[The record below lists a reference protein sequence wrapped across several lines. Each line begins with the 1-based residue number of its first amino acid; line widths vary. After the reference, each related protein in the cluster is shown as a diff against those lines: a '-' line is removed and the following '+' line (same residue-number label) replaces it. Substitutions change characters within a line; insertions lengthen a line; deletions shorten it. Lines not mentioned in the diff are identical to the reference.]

1 VTSAPEFPMK
11 MRMPAPVAGQP
22 DVEMTFLL
30 THQDW
35 VMLASGTV
43 EEISYDMTAP
53 SITLKLQQ
61 VNGPSGQAD
70 NFVVDATL
78 SDLAGTYGTKTL
90 ESGLQVDTDIT
101 IAGVALAM
109 VGADPAQGS
118 ELRLTAAM
126 EGVAVKSVGAVLQP
140 VTSAAMS
147 PEVLAKMD
155 STSDV
160 SIESTQFDLEIVDE
174 NGPASVKGTTGAATV
189 LAKIAG
195 GVMDYSGAQS
205 QIAVTINAP
214 NIPVPDLSV
223 TLDAVNFGIKLPLI
237 PSDVALPFAFSTSL
251 QNLALSDQLWA
262 MFDPTASLPRDPI
275 NFVLDTEGMAKPNA
289 MPAAGADMAGMPA
302 ELESLNLKQLR
313 LSVAGADLQGTGTST
328 FEPVE
333 GGMPNPNAKLDFTLT
348 GANALMDKLVA
359 AGLIAPEMLTMPRM
373 MLAMVARPATDGSDG
388 YESTIEIKDK
398 AIFANG
404 QKLHQME

>member
-1 VTSAPEFPMK
+1 
-11 MRMPAPVAGQP
+11 
-22 DVEMTFLL
+22 
-30 THQDW
+30 
-35 VMLASGTV
+35 
-43 EEISYDMTAP
+43 
-53 SITLKLQQ
+53 
-61 VNGPSGQAD
+61 
-70 NFVVDATL
+70 
-78 SDLAGTYGTKTL
+78 
-90 ESGLQVDTDIT
+90 
-101 IAGVALAM
+101 
-109 VGADPAQGS
+109 
-118 ELRLTAAM
+118 
-126 EGVAVKSVGAVLQP
+126 
-140 VTSAAMS
+140 
-147 PEVLAKMD
+147 
-155 STSDV
+155 
-160 SIESTQFDLEIVDE
+160 
-174 NGPASVKGTTGAATV
+174 
-189 LAKIAG
+189 
-195 GVMDYSGAQS
+195 VMDYSGAQS
-205 QIAVTINAP
+205 QIAFTINAP

-223 TLDAVNFGIKLPLI
+223 TLDAMNFGIKLPLI

-262 MFDPTASLPRDPI
+262 VFDPTASLPRDPI